1 MDDWF
6 DQPIH
11 PPGSWLRALL
21 PHHPASPLRGR
32 NKEQAHTGAGEGKHS
47 PPTLPEAWCPAK
59 AEGGAGRR
67 EPRWVWRRVQAS
79 WTELRL

>member
-32 NKEQAHTGAGEGKHS
+32 NTEQAQAQAHTGAGEGKEL
-47 PPTLPEAWCPAK
+47 TTNPAR
-59 AEGGAGRR
+59 GLV
-67 EPRWVWRRVQAS
+67 PS
-79 WTELRL
+79 

>member
-6 DQPIH
+6 DRPIH

-21 PHHPASPLRGR
+21 PHHPASSLRGR
-32 NKEQAHTGAGEGKHS
+32 NTEQAHTGTGEGKDS
-47 PPTLPEAWCPAK
+47 PPTLPGSWCPAG

-67 EPRWVWRRVQAS
+67 EPQWVWGRVQAL
-79 WTELRL
+79 WTGL